1 MKLLLGR
8 GPSRHQTE
16 KDCGRGKHCNWRL
29 FFSQQVLS
37 ISIPEGE
44 NTQHLSMFIII
55 IIGIGSS
62 VYQVGLELT
71 MQLRRI
77 TFWSSCSISPVLGLQ
92 MYTTMLSLYDD
103 GDLTQGS
110 VYARL
115 VFYQLSYI
123 FSPFIPVFLH
133 FPWPIAWNT
142 LQVASH
148 LLDKK

>member
-1 MKLLLGR
+1 M
-8 GPSRHQTE
+8 
-16 KDCGRGKHCNWRL
+16 
-29 FFSQQVLS
+29 LS

-44 NTQHLSMFIII
+44 NTQYLSMFIII

-110 VYARL
+110 V
-115 VFYQLSYI
+115 
-123 FSPFIPVFLH
+123 
-133 FPWPIAWNT
+133 
-142 LQVASH
+142 
-148 LLDKK
+148 